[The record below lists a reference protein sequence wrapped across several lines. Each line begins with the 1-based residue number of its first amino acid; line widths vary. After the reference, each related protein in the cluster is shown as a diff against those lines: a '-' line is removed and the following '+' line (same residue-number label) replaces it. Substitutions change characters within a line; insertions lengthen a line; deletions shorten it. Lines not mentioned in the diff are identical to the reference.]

1 LKLYKYELS
10 LYVRSAAHIKYVTK
24 ISPNIESFGSLQHT
38 PATDCA
44 FSRVTE
50 F

>member
-10 LYVRSAAHIKYVTK
+10 LYVRSAAH
-24 ISPNIESFGSLQHT
+24 SPNIESFGIVQHT